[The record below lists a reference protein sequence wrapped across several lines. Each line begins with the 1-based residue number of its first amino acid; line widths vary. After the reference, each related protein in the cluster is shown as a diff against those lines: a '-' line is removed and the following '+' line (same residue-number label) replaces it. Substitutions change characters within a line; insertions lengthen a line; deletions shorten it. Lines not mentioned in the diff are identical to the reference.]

1 MDEES
6 LYFQIYVVRADGKKR
21 VRLTH
26 GTQNNWLP
34 AWSPDGRVIAY
45 YVWDGILEGKL
56 HGTIHLM
63 TADGKYLRQLS
74 NDRNA
79 QDYQPDISP
88 LGLAVSPAANKITV
102 WGKLKILLD

>member
-34 AWSPDGRVIAY
+34 AWSPDGRTIAY
-45 YVWDGILEGKL
+45 VSARDFRLI
-56 HGTIHLM
+56 GTIHLM
-63 TADGKYLRQLS
+63 TADGQYIKQLS
-74 NDRNA
+74 DAHNGG
-79 QDYQPDISP
+79 DYDPHFRP
-88 LGLAVSPAANKITV
+88 TGLAVTPASITTTT
-102 WGKLKILLD
+102 WGRLKILSEE